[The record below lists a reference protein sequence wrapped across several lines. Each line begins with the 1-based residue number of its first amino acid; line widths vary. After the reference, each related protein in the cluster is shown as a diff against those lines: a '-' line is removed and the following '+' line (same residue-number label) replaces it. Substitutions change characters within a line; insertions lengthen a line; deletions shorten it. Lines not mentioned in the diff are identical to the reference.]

1 MHHII
6 FDMDGVLADSWK
18 DGNECLLKLHFFA
31 DTMVGT
37 IRKQIEY
44 ALQVPDHAR
53 GSGMTED
60 EFRTRVTRVH
70 EFGVCLASRKVPLF
84 DAFIDEIRRIPETKV
99 AVVSSNAG
107 IFVQKIAKEI
117 GLPFTHVL
125 AFEDSGSKAE
135 KIETICNDWEIP
147 VTQARYITDT
157 LGDVYELVTIMPR
170 KHIFG
175 CAWGYLGYEVLRKEL
190 SEAQILREPKDI
202 HRVLTSV

>member
-1 MHHII
+1 
-6 FDMDGVLADSWK
+6 
-18 DGNECLLKLHFFA
+18 
-31 DTMVGT
+31 
-37 IRKQIEY
+37 
-44 ALQVPDHAR
+44 
-53 GSGMTED
+53 
-60 EFRTRVTRVH
+60 
-70 EFGVCLASRKVPLF
+70 
-84 DAFIDEIRRIPETKV
+84 V